1 MSTTTE
7 PEVRASASR
16 VLAPGAGEQ
25 RAVLLDTITTK
36 YSDGIASLEVFEV
49 EGPEGSGPLPHTHP
63 WSECFYV
70 LDGEV
75 DVWVD
80 DEHARVAKGAF
91 VQMPQGSTHYFAVVS
106 KTARFLT
113 ITDGR
118 DAGRFFADLSTLGQ
132 CAPDAAHLPAII
144 DIAKRNHLTSPLFE

>member
-1 MSTTTE
+1 MRTLT
-7 PEVRASASR
+7 
-16 VLAPGAGEQ
+16 
-25 RAVLLDTITTK
+25 LLQ
-36 YSDGIASLEVFEV
+36 SLPIRRGGRWE
-49 EGPEGSGPLPHTHP
+49 LLH
-63 WSECFYV
+63 C
-70 LDGEV
+70 
-75 DVWVD
+75 
-80 DEHARVAKGAF
+80 VAKGAF